1 MLNSLT
7 ILPLLRKGYPV
18 ALCIALLCAGCDSVD
33 VSSPS
38 SPQAVD
44 QSYSV
49 PAPEAITFVDGRLVF
64 SSQEE
69 FDTFMD
75 ALIEEPNHE
84 DLEIVGLDPEF
95 VSLETMQDLWAQE
108 AESSEMESES
118 DQDISNLP
126 EIERIVEDPLFARV
140 LNHDGQIQIADTV
153 YKVTYD
159 YVYAAA
165 YGADD
170 VLDAIPLKGSALSFK
185 GNSSVEAY
193 PVIRY
198 KTDISSGAIGK
209 SQGAMGRGDC
219 KSTFSNNHR
228 RRIKGEMWANW
239 WTFYNPVGSEIEAQQ
254 RRLFGLFWTQTRI
267 SWIAMTITGHVERV
281 EEETHTYGGETY
293 TNTVTYTSNVD
304 YYRSKSN
311 AREIRATHF
320 RTNNWTEVD
329 LDGDFTGTYRGE
341 HQSCSSSFSKQK

>member
-1 MLNSLT
+1 MLNSRA

-38 SPQAVD
+38 SPQALD

-69 FDTFMD
+69 FYTFMD
-75 ALIEEPNHE
+75 ALIEEPSHE
-84 DLEIVGLDPEF
+84 DLEIVGLDPDF
-95 VSLETMQDLWAQE
+95 VSLETTQDFLAQE

-118 DQDISNLP
+118 DQDISDLP
-126 EIERIVEDPLFARV
+126 ETWRIVEDPLFARV
-140 LNHDGQIQIADTV
+140 LNHDGQIQIGDTV

-159 YVYAAA
+159 YVYATA

-170 VLDAIPLKGSALSFK
+170 VLDAIPLTGSALSFK
-185 GNSSVEAY
+185 GNSSVEVY

-198 KTDISSGAIGK
+198 KTDIFSGAIGK
-209 SQGAMGRGDC
+209 SQGAMGNGDC
-219 KSTFSNNHR
+219 KATFSNNNL
-228 RRIKGEMWANW
+228 RRIKGEIWANS
-239 WTFYNPVGSEIEAQQ
+239 WTIYNPVGSEIEAQ
-254 RRLFGLFWTQTRI
+254 RRRARRWKQTTMSSITMR
-267 SWIAMTITGHVERV
+267 ITGHVLHGNNGSSRKPI
-281 EEETHTYGGETY
+281 
-293 TNTVTYTSNVD
+293 D
-304 YYRSKSN
+304 YYRSKSV

-320 RTNNWTEVD
+320 TVNSWTEVD
-329 LDGDFTGTYRGE
+329 LDGHFTGVYGGE
-341 HQSCSSSFSKQK
+341 YKSCTSSFFKRK